1 MSNFKQKFE
10 KHMKRGL
17 VIQLPAFLLVALL
30 VAGFFVYQHFQ
41 VLEDEAIQELSVKR
55 LEGFRN
61 QLIQAVDERV
71 KSVVRMAGR
80 LEYSKVPNRGAWF
93 ADADT
98 FRKHLKGLESVAIF
112 DAKDKLKWV
121 SAQSEQT
128 EAELRSLD
136 SKILTDT
143 ISEARTRG
151 SFTISHRL
159 PVKGGAAFLLVVPMN
174 FKNEFIGSL
183 VSIHRLDRVIES
195 FYSFDGYQ
203 VQIRESRQ
211 VLSSNS
217 DATEAHI
224 QKWGTTGS
232 YPLVNQVWNFDLT
245 PTPPTIAAHRTN
257 LPTFVLIAS
266 ILTSSLL
273 AFISYLILRLRQ
285 RSKAAERERAFLD
298 TVIDHLPVAVFC
310 NDHENDLK
318 FSVWNK
324 KSEELFGVSRDEI
337 IGKTVAEAFPKAKL
351 RTLSDVATRMGW
363 VESKDVN
370 FEERVSL
377 KRGQSLLLHT
387 QKIGVPDLVGQIQY
401 SLGISEDISQR
412 RESETRLKDSEQ
424 KFAAFMENTPE
435 MTWIRNAKGEIT
447 FANPKFLSTFGVA
460 ADAIL
465 GQSWIPGLGTGVQT
479 QGAETD
485 AKVIERGES
494 VSQVRQVSMADGSQ
508 RHFLVMKF
516 PMVLSSGDPLIGATA
531 IDVTDRIEAENTLAE
546 TTKTLR
552 ALIDSSPLP
561 ILTLD
566 LGGNVKIWSPA
577 CEKVFGWTAEETVG
591 RPLPY
596 VTPEARDESQ
606 RIVAKIVAAGAA
618 GFSTEAT
625 RVRKDGTKLQ
635 MRIEAM
641 VLNDDNTGQPS
652 GLVAV
657 MNDISTQKIA
667 EKNLQ
672 EAKESAEA
680 AARLKADF
688 LANVS
693 HEIRT
698 PLNGIIGMTDILLES
713 GLNQEQKK
721 FAKIV
726 QNSGEI
732 LLNLINDVL
741 DLSKMDAGKMTLE
754 RAPFSLVSLIETN
767 ADLLIAK
774 AREKGLSLMT
784 YVDSNLPARVLG
796 DPSRIA
802 QVVVNLIGNAV
813 KFTDSGG
820 VSIRVLR
827 ERTHSADPASSVRVV
842 FEIQDTGIGLS
853 HASQEKLFVPFTQ
866 AESST
871 TRRFG
876 GTGLGLS
883 ISKNL
888 VEAMGGQIGVQSREG
903 EGATF
908 WFSLPLEADVTHD
921 ANPQALPASIE
932 SARVLIVDDD
942 AVAADIIPR
951 YLRSWGLVHIEQAA
965 PEQALQAI
973 IESHSRGFP
982 YQLVLVGQGRNAETS
997 QRLAKDV
1004 KHAMGGLSPAMILM
1018 TPFESQL
1025 VSMKA
1030 TSEFSAALSKPL
1042 KQSHLFDCIV
1052 RVFGNSSTAAA
1063 APPAVEE
1070 SPPKRLAYP
1079 EIGLRILVAD
1089 DVSTNQIIA
1098 VKLLDSLGHFGHS
1111 VGDGREA
1118 LEALQLH
1125 PYDIVLMDCQM
1136 PVMDGFDATRAIRE
1150 SSDPRIAQT
1159 TIIALTANAM
1169 AGDRE
1174 RCIEAGMNDYL
1185 AKPIRKSELADVL
1198 RRWTPSLKKTA

>member
-1 MSNFKQKFE
+1 MSNFRQKFE
-10 KHMKRGL
+10 RHMKRGL

-61 QLIQAVDERV
+61 QLIQAVDDRV

-80 LEYSKVPNRGAWF
+80 LEYAKVPNRGAWF
-93 ADADT
+93 ADANT
-98 FRKHLKGLESVAIF
+98 FRKHLKGLESVAIY
-112 DAKDKLKWV
+112 DAKNKVKWV
-121 SAQSEQT
+121 SAQSERT
-128 EAELRSLD
+128 DSDLRGLD

-143 ISEARTRG
+143 ISEARARG
-151 SFTISHRL
+151 TFTISRRL
-159 PVKGGAAFLLVVPMN
+159 PLKGGTAFLLVVPMT
-174 FKNEFIGSL
+174 FENEFVGSL
-183 VSIHRLDRVIES
+183 VSVHRLDQIIES
-195 FYSFDGYQ
+195 FYTFDGYQ
-203 VQIRESRQ
+203 VQIRESGQ
-211 VLSSNS
+211 TLFSNS
-217 DATEAHI
+217 NASEAHLK
-224 QKWGTTGS
+224 KWGTTAS
-232 YPLVNQVWNFDLT
+232 YPLANQVWNFDLT
-245 PTPPTIAAHRTN
+245 PTPRTIAARRTN
-257 LPTFVLIAS
+257 LPTFILIAGL
-266 ILTSSLL
+266 LTSSLL

-310 NDHENDLK
+310 NDHENGLK

-324 KSEELFGVSRDEI
+324 KSEELFGVSRDAI
-337 IGKTVAEAFPKAKL
+337 IGKTVAEAFPKVKL
-351 RTLSDVATRMGW
+351 RTLTDVATQSDL

-370 FEERVSL
+370 FEEQVTL
-377 KRGQSLLLHT
+377 KRGQSLLLQT
-387 QKIGVPDLVGQIQY
+387 QKIGVSDAVGQIQY

-424 KFAAFMENTPE
+424 KFAAFMKNTPE

-447 FANPKFLSTFGVA
+447 FANPKFLSTFGVE
-460 ADAIL
+460 ADAVL

-485 AKVIERGES
+485 AKVVERGES
-494 VSQVRQVSMADGSQ
+494 DSQVRQVSMADGSQ

-566 LGGNVKIWSPA
+566 LSGNVKIWSPA
-577 CEKVFGWTAEETVG
+577 CEKVFGWTAEETIG
-591 RPLPY
+591 RPLPF
-596 VTPEARDESQ
+596 VTTVARGESQ
-606 RIVAKIVAAGAA
+606 RIVEKIIAAGDE
-618 GFSTEAT
+618 GFSTEAK
-625 RVRKDGTKLQ
+625 RVRKDGTMLEI
-635 MRIEAM
+635 RIEAM
-641 VLNDDNTGQPS
+641 VLNDDKTGKPS

-667 EKNLQ
+667 EKKLQ

-698 PLNGIIGMTDILLES
+698 PLNGIIGLTDILLES
-713 GLNQEQKK
+713 GLNQEQTKY
-721 FAKIV
+721 ATIV
-726 QNSGEI
+726 QNSGAI

-741 DLSKMDAGKMTLE
+741 DLSKIDAGKLTLE
-754 RAPFSLVSLIETN
+754 QTPFSLVSLVETN

-802 QVVVNLIGNAV
+802 QVIVNLIGNAV
-813 KFTDSGG
+813 KFTDAGG

-827 ERTHSADPASSVRVV
+827 EGSRSTDPASSVRVV
-842 FEIQDTGIGLS
+842 FEVQDTGIGLS
-853 HASQEKLFVPFTQ
+853 HAAQEKLFTPFTQ

-888 VEAMGGQIGVQSREG
+888 VVAMGGEIGVQSRGG

-908 WFSLPLEADVTHD
+908 WFSLPLESD
-921 ANPQALPASIE
+921 AKDEARPPVLPSSIE
-932 SARVLIVDDD
+932 GTTVLIVEED

-951 YLRSWGLVHIEQAA
+951 YLRSWGLEHIELSAY
-965 PEQALQAI
+965 EKALQMI

-982 YQLVLVGQGRNAETS
+982 YKLVLVGQAPNFEASLRFAQE
-997 QRLAKDV
+997 V
-1004 KHAMGGLSPAMILM
+1004 KYAMGSVAPAMILM
-1018 TPFESQL
+1018 TPFESQI
-1025 VSMKA
+1025 
-1030 TSEFSAALSKPL
+1030 TSSKMGPDFAEVISKPL
-1042 KQSHLFDCIV
+1042 KQSQLFDCIV
-1052 RVFGNSSTAAA
+1052 RVLMGVPVSTKPE
-1063 APPAVEE
+1063 APLE
-1070 SPPKRLAYP
+1070 SQPQRLAYP

-1098 VKLLDSLGHFGHS
+1098 LKLLDSLGHFGHS

-1118 LEALQLH
+1118 LEALRLH

-1136 PVMDGFDATRAIRE
+1136 PTLDGFEATRAIRA

-1169 AGDRE
+1169 EGDRE
-1174 RCIEAGMNDYL
+1174 RCIDAGMNDYL
-1185 AKPIRKSELADVL
+1185 AKPIKKSDLANVL
-1198 RRWTPSLKKTA
+1198 RRWTPKLKKTA